1 MRNRLFIR
9 LASSSAPADPEQPPQ
24 ASWLR
29 VTEAGQPLGGVG
41 HGALGAAAAHATG
54 AQVIVL
60 VPGSDALLTC
70 VAIPS
75 QNRQRILRALPFA
88 LEEQLAG
95 DVEDMHFAVG
105 QRDAAKQQ
113 VCAAVVDRAR
123 MQSWADDLQQAGLH
137 ADVLMPEVLAVPRRA
152 DGWTVLIAP
161 PPAARPDLPATALVR
176 SGAQAG
182 FATEVDNLEF
192 MLGSALAAAAD
203 KPAQVHLI
211 QGDTHTVT
219 LSDEFAREH
228 GVEISAEAGTHD
240 VLALLAQGFDEQSA
254 LNLLQGDYSR
264 REQLGKLWRPWQ
276 PAAALLG
283 VWLVVQ
289 GGMMLSEIMQL
300 SSQSQQL
307 RRQIERIYL
316 QTFPDARK
324 VVNPRVQMQRQLDTL
339 RAAQGQGDQG
349 FLELLAR
356 TGDPLMKTPDLTLR
370 SVSYKEGQLNLD
382 IEIKDLQALDQLK
395 QRLAGQAA
403 LDVEIQSASSQD
415 NKVQSRLQIQ
425 AKKS

>member
-1 MRNRLFIR
+1 V
-9 LASSSAPADPEQPPQ
+9 S
-24 ASWLR
+24 
-29 VTEAGQPLGGVG
+29 
-41 HGALGAAAAHATG
+41 
-54 AQVIVL
+54 
-60 VPGSDALLTC
+60 
-70 VAIPS
+70 
-75 QNRQRILRALPFA
+75 
-88 LEEQLAG
+88 
-95 DVEDMHFAVG
+95 
-105 QRDAAKQQ
+105 
-113 VCAAVVDRAR
+113 
-123 MQSWADDLQQAGLH
+123 
-137 ADVLMPEVLAVPRRA
+137 
-152 DGWTVLIAP
+152 
-161 PPAARPDLPATALVR
+161 ATALVR
-176 SGAQAG
+176 SGPQAG

-211 QGDTHTVT
+211 QDATHAVT

-228 GVEISAEAGTHD
+228 GVEISAEAGPHD

-264 REQLGKLWRPWQ
+264 REQLGKLWRPWR

-316 QTFPDARK
+316 QTFPDARR